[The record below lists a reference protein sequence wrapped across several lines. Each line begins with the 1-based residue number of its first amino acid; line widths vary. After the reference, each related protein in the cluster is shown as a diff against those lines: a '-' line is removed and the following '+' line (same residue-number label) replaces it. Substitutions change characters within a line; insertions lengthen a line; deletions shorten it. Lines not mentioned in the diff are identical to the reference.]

1 MKILK
6 SAALACFLLF
16 AGTAMAS
23 GYRSVVVTLTDGTT
37 NQITLTTSL
46 KTTFLETLVIFTD
59 GAKEFTFNRAQIES
73 FHFDGK
79 NGGAEIIGADES
91 RPVVGNG
98 EITFSNLPSG
108 SSVALYDLQGRCLV
122 SAGAEGTYRMEL
134 PSLAKG
140 VYIVKVNRMSY
151 KITVR

>member
-6 SAALACFLLF
+6 SAALACLLLF

-59 GAKEFTFNRAQIES
+59 GAK
-73 FHFDGK
+73 
-79 NGGAEIIGADES
+79 
-91 RPVVGNG
+91 
-98 EITFSNLPSG
+98 
-108 SSVALYDLQGRCLV
+108 
-122 SAGAEGTYRMEL
+122 
-134 PSLAKG
+134 
-140 VYIVKVNRMSY
+140 
-151 KITVR
+151 